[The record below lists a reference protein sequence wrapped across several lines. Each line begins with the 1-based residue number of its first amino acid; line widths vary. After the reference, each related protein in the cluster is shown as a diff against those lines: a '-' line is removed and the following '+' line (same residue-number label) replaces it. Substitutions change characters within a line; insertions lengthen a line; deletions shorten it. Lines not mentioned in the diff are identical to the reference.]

1 MQTCCWSEKA
11 SSEEERVVSP
21 AKSVGQYCIWSA
33 GNKSAV
39 CQSQPSASQPG
50 LLTQV
55 GHCTTAI
62 SQQLAFLGLKS
73 NGLAHLFDDTA
84 IWHLQALAAD
94 NCQEQVVLATPEP
107 AAISL
112 ESLLH
117 QQLQAVRNA
126 EQQRTVEEIIYLWSL
141 HNLSKGSMCIR
152 TSLGAVEQPSSHQ
165 QGKPVNQLLLT
176 TIMSQAVADAVVGI
190 VASTFETS
198 DSSSGNLRAH
208 IDRTQ
213 AARLYAGN
221 IEYGYFVR
229 EMEARC
235 EALSLPAGQNA
246 DQLITLA
253 ASLPEQDL
261 RVASRVKTRQAWHAA
276 VRHTGLLFQLPSPA
290 SDGYDTFG
298 DAATA
303 SSSMLSGEGSAAAAA
318 EAPSRGDADGAALLE
333 AVSALPF
340 PQLSQTV
347 SSANFAPAAHLA
359 EHYSPPGAAEE
370 AARSAASKQARG
382 WQTAQPSPED
392 LLPEP
397 DLIALSLAT
406 LEQLLLEAA
415 TLGCMLWESEKAVQA
430 TGYSLQQRHMQP
442 ADTAAN

>member
-1 MQTCCWSEKA
+1 MLTARLLDHCTRVFSVNKA
-11 SSEEERVVSP
+11 SADSLLVHRTPSR
-21 AKSVGQYCIWSA
+21 SR
-33 GNKSAV
+33 GNKGAV
-39 CQSQPSASQPG
+39 CQSQPSASQQG
-50 LLTQV
+50 LLTQA
-55 GHCTTAI
+55 GHYNH
-62 SQQLAFLGLKS
+62 K
-73 NGLAHLFDDTA
+73 
-84 IWHLQALAAD
+84 
-94 NCQEQVVLATPEP
+94 EQTDHVTPVPAVV
-107 AAISL
+107 SV

-117 QQLQAVRNA
+117 QQLQALRNA

-152 TSLGAVEQPSSHQ
+152 TSFGAVEQPSSHQ
-165 QGKPVNQLLLT
+165 QGNPVSQLLLT
-176 TIMSQAVADAVVGI
+176 TVMSQAVADAVVGI

-246 DQLITLA
+246 NQLITLA

-290 SDGYDTFG
+290 SDGSDTIT

-303 SSSMLSGEGSAAAAA
+303 SSSMKSGEGSAAAAA
-318 EAPSRGDADGAALLE
+318 PSRGDFDGAAVLE
-333 AVSALPF
+333 AVSALPY

-382 WQTAQPSPED
+382 WQTAHPSAED

-397 DLIALSLAT
+397 DLIGLSLTT
-406 LEQLLLEAA
+406 LKQLLLEAA
-415 TLGCMLWESEKAVQA
+415 TLGCMLWESEKAVQD
-430 TGYSLQQRHMQP
+430 TGYSLQQRQLQP

>member
-1 MQTCCWSEKA
+1 MLTARLLDHCTRVFSVNN
-11 SSEEERVVSP
+11 SSANCLLVQRKPSR
-21 AKSVGQYCIWSA
+21 SR
-33 GNKSAV
+33 GNKGAV
-39 CQSQPSASQPG
+39 CQSQPAASQQG

-62 SQQLAFLGLKS
+62 SQQLAFFGLKS
-73 NGLAHLFDDTA
+73 NGLAHLFEDTA
-84 IWHLQALAAD
+84 SLHLQALAAE
-94 NCQEQVVLATPEP
+94 NKEQTTPVPAVV
-107 AAISL
+107 SL

-126 EQQRTVEEIIYLWSL
+126 EQRRTVEEIIYLWSL

-165 QGKPVNQLLLT
+165 QDIPVSQLLLT

-235 EALSLPAGQNA
+235 EALGLPAGQNA

-276 VRHTGLLFQLPSPA
+276 VRHTGLLFQLPTPP
-290 SDGYDTFG
+290 SDGSDTFT
-298 DAATA
+298 DAPTA
-303 SSSMLSGEGSAAAAA
+303 SSGMTSGEGPAAAAV
-318 EAPSRGDADGAALLE
+318 PSRGDADGVALLE
-333 AVSALPF
+333 AVSALPY

-382 WQTAQPSPED
+382 WQTAQLTSED
-392 LLPEP
+392 MLPEP
-397 DLIALSLAT
+397 DLVALSLTT
-406 LEQLLLEAA
+406 LKQLLLEAA
-415 TLGCMLWESEKAVQA
+415 TLGCMLWESEKAVQD
-430 TGYSLQQRHMQP
+430 TDYPLQQRQMQP
-442 ADTAAN
+442 ADAAAN

>member
-1 MQTCCWSEKA
+1 MLTARLLDHCTRVFSVNKA
-11 SSEEERVVSP
+11 SADSLLVHRKP
-21 AKSVGQYCIWSA
+21 ARSR
-33 GNKSAV
+33 GNQSAV
-39 CQSQPSASQPG
+39 CQSQPSASQQG

-62 SQQLAFLGLKS
+62 SQQLAFFALKS
-73 NGLAHLFDDTA
+73 NGLAHLFEDTA
-84 IWHLQALAAD
+84 SSHLQALAAD
-94 NCQEQVVLATPEP
+94 NCKEQVVLATPGP

-165 QGKPVNQLLLT
+165 QGNPVSQLLLT
-176 TIMSQAVADAVVGI
+176 TVMSQAVADAVVGI
-190 VASTFETS
+190 VASTFDTS

-235 EALSLPAGQNA
+235 EALGLPAGQNA
-246 DQLITLA
+246 DQLISLA

-276 VRHTGLLFQLPSPA
+276 VRHTGLLFQLPTPA
-290 SDGYDTFG
+290 SDGSDSCTDT
-298 DAATA
+298 ATA
-303 SSSMLSGEGSAAAAA
+303 SSSMKSGEGSAAAAV
-318 EAPSRGDADGAALLE
+318 PSRGDADGAPVLE
-333 AVSALPF
+333 AMSALPF

-397 DLIALSLAT
+397 DLVALSLTT
-406 LEQLLLEAA
+406 LKQLLLEAA
-415 TLGCMLWESEKAVQA
+415 TLGCMLWESEKAVQDA
-430 TGYSLQQRHMQP
+430 GYH
-442 ADTAAN
+442 

>member
-1 MQTCCWSEKA
+1 MLTARLLDHCTRVFSVNKA
-11 SSEEERVVSP
+11 SADSLLVHRKPSR
-21 AKSVGQYCIWSA
+21 SR
-33 GNKSAV
+33 GNKGTV
-39 CQSQPSASQPG
+39 CQSQPSASQQG

-55 GHCTTAI
+55 GHCTAAI
-62 SQQLAFLGLKS
+62 SQQLAFFGLKS
-73 NGLAHLFDDTA
+73 NGLAYLFEDTA
-84 IWHLQALAAD
+84 SLHLQALAAD
-94 NCQEQVVLATPEP
+94 NNKEQTDHVTPVP
-107 AAISL
+107 AVISL
-112 ESLLH
+112 ELLLH
-117 QQLQAVRNA
+117 QQLQALRYA

-141 HNLSKGSMCIR
+141 YNLSKGSMCIR
-152 TSLGAVEQPSSHQ
+152 TSLGAVGQPSSHQ
-165 QGKPVNQLLLT
+165 QGNPVSQLLLT
-176 TIMSQAVADAVVGI
+176 TVMSPAVADAVVGI
-190 VASTFETS
+190 VASTFEIS
-198 DSSSGNLRAH
+198 DSSSGSLRAH

-229 EMEARC
+229 EMEDRC
-235 EALSLPAGQNA
+235 EALGLPAGHNA

-261 RVASRVKTRQAWHAA
+261 RIASRVKTRQAWHAA
-276 VRHTGLLFQLPSPA
+276 VRHTGLLFQLPTPA
-290 SDGYDTFG
+290 SDGSDTFT

-303 SSSMLSGEGSAAAAA
+303 SSSIIPGEGSAAAA
-318 EAPSRGDADGAALLE
+318 PSRDDTNGAALLE
-333 AVSALPF
+333 AVSVLPY

-397 DLIALSLAT
+397 DLVALSLTT
-406 LEQLLLEAA
+406 LKQLLLEAA
-415 TLGCMLWESEKAVQA
+415 TLGCMLWESEKAVQN
-430 TGYSLQQRHMQP
+430 TGYPLQQRRMQP